1 LSSDLI
7 TFDEKSF
14 HEIAKLTGATTRETI
29 VLPNLTINRS
39 SEDDEGTTVPSG
51 TFKIAQEGVAIYSKT
66 AIFRPFINAYQYV
79 EYDPVSNTYPN
90 RSIVIK
96 SFNEEPIDLL
106 GGISCGKVAFKD
118 QDKLGP
124 EEQLRQKHIK
134 CRRLMYG
141 LVTMEDGVNT
151 TGEATTVE
159 DLPVLFRL
167 ASSNFIAPQDA
178 LKAITRLKHQYFQH
192 SLELSLKREKK
203 GATVYYL
210 VQVKPNLKTSLEFT
224 DDNMDTFRTFQEVID
239 RENGFIA
246 AKWRTAKKNAVEEIN
261 VAQELELNDSVDDI

>member
-1 LSSDLI
+1 MSSDI
-7 TFDEKSF
+7 VSFDEKSF

-39 SEDDEGTTVPSG
+39 SEDDEGNTVPSG
-51 TFKIAQEGVAIYSKT
+51 TFKVAQNGVAVYGKT
-66 AIFRPFINAYQYV
+66 AIFRPFINSYQYV

-106 GGISCGKVAFKD
+106 GGLSCGKVPFKNL
-118 QDKLGP
+118 DKLDP
-124 EEQLRQKHIK
+124 EEQLRQKNIK

-141 LVTMEDGVNT
+141 LVSFPDTVNT
-151 TGEATTVE
+151 TEEVT

-167 ASSNFIAPQDA
+167 ASSNFMAPSDA
-178 LKAITRLKHQYFQH
+178 LNAVTRLKHQYFQH
-192 SLELSLKREKK
+192 NLELSLKREKK

-210 VQVKPNLKTSLEFT
+210 VQVKPNLKDLIEFT

-239 RENGFIA
+239 RENSFIA
-246 AKWRTAKKNAVEEIN
+246 SKWRTAKKNAVEEIN
-261 VAQELELNDSVDDI
+261 VAHELELNDDISDI